1 MYFVVPLD
9 VEETDG
15 KESPWL
21 AQNDEEQ
28 VEAQESRTLRSRCK
42 RKSDTL
48 SSPPCA
54 AAEQVAFPQVLVV
67 LNIASCGW
75 GPLLENKTRIKIKAR
90 NQRRCA
96 TLKLSTQPTCG
107 VMQKLSSRVGSSLVT
122 NSYSKMA
129 HPSISLHA
137 ELEGDGQQE
146 EQSSCRA
153 TSSIAIVTIWRN
165 RY

>member
-75 GPLLENKTRIKIKAR
+75 GLTGEQNTHQNQGEKPATVRNTEAFHSANLRSHAKAFVA
-90 NQRRCA
+90 RRF
-96 TLKLSTQPTCG
+96 KP
-107 VMQKLSSRVGSSLVT
+107 
-122 NSYSKMA
+122 
-129 HPSISLHA
+129 
-137 ELEGDGQQE
+137 GDEFVQQDGAPFDLTA
-146 EQSSCRA
+146 R
-153 TSSIAIVTIWRN
+153 
-165 RY
+165 